1 MCQPGTMD
9 QIVHLPLALF
19 TLAPAF
25 IVVITARVF
34 DLFLLETWRT
44 TVVAPVDRVGVLC
57 AVHGSAF
64 LGSTSISYLLAGRFF
79 EIRVVCPLP
88 LQMQLVVRPRTA
100 FHSPL
105 GTNGVRLA
113 RQRSGTGE
121 PFIVDD
127 TTMLVIVDRSGG

>member
-1 MCQPGTMD
+1 
-9 QIVHLPLALF
+9 
-19 TLAPAF
+19 
-25 IVVITARVF
+25 VF

-44 TVVAPVDRVGVLC
+44 AVVAPVDRVGVLC

-64 LGSTSISYLLAGRFF
+64 LSSTGISYLLAGRFF

-105 GTNGVRLA
+105 GANGVRLT

-121 PFIVDD
+121 PFIVDH